1 MGSFEEVISFGYF
14 SKTASGSSRLALSI
28 GGSGFS
34 SLSTNI
40 CFNKLLVTVLSDNK
54 EGALDEGLGSV
65 VADDET
71 DVAFWDGHWLSGWLV
86 RSVKVVFF
94 IR

>member
-1 MGSFEEVISFGYF
+1 M
-14 SKTASGSSRLALSI
+14 
-28 GGSGFS
+28 
-34 SLSTNI
+34 
-40 CFNKLLVTVLSDNK
+40 LSDNK
-54 EGALDEGLGSV
+54 EGAFDEGLGSV

-71 DVAFWDGHWLSGWLV
+71 DVAFWDGCWLSGWLV